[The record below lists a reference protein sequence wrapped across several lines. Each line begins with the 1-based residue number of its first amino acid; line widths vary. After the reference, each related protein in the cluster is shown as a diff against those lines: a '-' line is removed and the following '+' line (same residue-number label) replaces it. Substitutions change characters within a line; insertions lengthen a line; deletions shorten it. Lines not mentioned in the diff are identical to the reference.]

1 MRQRRD
7 EAGKRSGSE
16 EKLRR
21 SGKMKPIEK
30 QRTRLKSICFVAF
43 FWITL
48 QDNIVAEGERKRNR
62 PGSAHLLA
70 CASGSRAASSGG
82 AVGNA
87 PPLFHWFQRAS

>member
-1 MRQRRD
+1 
-7 EAGKRSGSE
+7 
-16 EKLRR
+16 
-21 SGKMKPIEK
+21 MKPIEK

-70 CASGSRAASSGG
+70 CASGSRAATVPVVPEGFLT
-82 AVGNA
+82 
-87 PPLFHWFQRAS
+87 LFRVVLGHCFNFQID